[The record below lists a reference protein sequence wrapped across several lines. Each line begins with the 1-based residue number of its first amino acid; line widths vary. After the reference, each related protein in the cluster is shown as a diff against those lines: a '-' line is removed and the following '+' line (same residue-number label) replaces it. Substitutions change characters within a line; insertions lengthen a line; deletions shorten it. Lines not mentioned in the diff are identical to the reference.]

1 MRVPRNIVLIF
12 ANWNEHR
19 LGRIASPSSRP
30 VCEEDVVLLNLL
42 KTMRPRQWTKNL
54 LIYLAFVF
62 TLRQYWQPFSVEM
75 YRFFAITTA
84 AVVLFC
90 LLSSV
95 IYLVNDLV
103 DMDNDRNH
111 PTKRFRPLASGALK
125 RREAIGAVVVLII
138 IAVPLSFLIDLR
150 FGLVAIVY
158 LVMMLLYSFV
168 LKNIVIIDVFTL
180 ASGYVLRVVA
190 GAFAINVPASAWLYV
205 CTMLLSLFI
214 GFSKRRHELVL
225 LEGNATHHRQIL
237 KEYNTE
243 VLDEMIA
250 VTTASF
256 VMAYSLYTFSAPN
269 LPKNH
274 EMMLTIPFAIY
285 IVFRLLYLVHVKH
298 EGGSPEEL
306 ILHDKPLL
314 GAIIL
319 TILVVV
325 GILFVFGG
333 A

>member
-1 MRVPRNIVLIF
+1 VL
-12 ANWNEHR
+12 
-19 LGRIASPSSRP
+19 
-30 VCEEDVVLLNLL
+30 VNLL
-42 KTMRPRQWTKNL
+42 KTMRPRQWIKNL
-54 LIYLAFVF
+54 LIYLPFVF
-62 TLRQYWQPFSVEM
+62 TIRQYWKPFSPEM
-75 YRFFAITTA
+75 YRYFAISTA
-84 AVVLFC
+84 AVLLFC
-90 LLSSV
+90 LFSSV

-103 DMDNDRNH
+103 DMENDRNH

-125 RREAIGAVVVLII
+125 RPQAIVAVVVFLIV
-138 IAVPLSFLIDLR
+138 AVPLAFLIDLR
-150 FGLVAIVY
+150 FGIVAIVY

-190 GAFAINVPASAWLYV
+190 GAFAIDVPASAWLYV

-225 LEGNATHHRQIL
+225 LEGNATTHRQIL
-237 KEYNTE
+237 KEYNAE

-269 LPKNH
+269 LPPNH
-274 EMMLTIPFAIY
+274 EMMLTIPFALY
-285 IVFRLLYLVHVKH
+285 IIFRLLYLVHVKH

-306 ILHDKPLL
+306 VLHDRPLF
-314 GAIIL
+314 GSIIL
-319 TILVVV
+319 WAFAVL
-325 GILFVFGG
+325 GIFYVFGRTF
-333 A
+333 